1 MYNDG
6 DQIRQKSLPAKGP
19 LVDPRSPFR
28 RDYARLIHAPCFR
41 RLQGKT
47 QLFPGEESDFFR
59 NRLTHSLEVSQV
71 ATGIA
76 LRLNQELETRGIEKI
91 DLDLVA
97 TAALAHDL
105 GHPPFGHNGERALD
119 DFMKEMGGFEG
130 NAQTLRILSKI
141 EKRDL
146 ADDYI
151 EPIQNGRDGRLGLN
165 LTYRT
170 YAAVL
175 KYDQLIKPFRRKQE
189 RLEKGYYKSEETLV
203 QEIKKHVTGAVK
215 GASLKT
221 IECQIMDI
229 ADDIAYSTYDLED
242 AMKGGFLSLLN
253 LHNCLYDAGQHL
265 LTKIVEKVKKAC
277 KEDYGDSVTANDVK
291 EGLKELTKELFN
303 ESHMT
308 DLKDDYRQLIASV
321 SRLNTKFCSNGY
333 VRASLSSMLVDRF
346 VHAVQLE
353 INTDR
358 PALSKACLGKEERIQ
373 VEVLKQMAYTSVIE
387 SPSLK
392 ISEARGYEIVSGLF
406 ERLSRPDGL
415 TLLPDDARE
424 LYEGLH
430 EKSEKMRVICDFIAG
445 MTDRYA
451 VELYS
456 RLHSVNPQSI
466 FRPV

>member
-1 MYNDG
+1 MRKSQVTTPNKMYNDG
-6 DQIRQKSLPAKGP
+6 DQMRQKSLPAKGP
-19 LVDPRSPFR
+19 PVDPRSPFR
-28 RDYARLIHAPCFR
+28 RDYARLIHARCFR

-215 GASLKT
+215 GESLKT

-229 ADDIAYSTYDLED
+229 ADDIAYST
-242 AMKGGFLSLLN
+242 SLL
-253 LHNCLYDAGQHL
+253 
-265 LTKIVEKVKKAC
+265 
-277 KEDYGDSVTANDVK
+277 
-291 EGLKELTKELFN
+291 
-303 ESHMT
+303 
-308 DLKDDYRQLIASV
+308 
-321 SRLNTKFCSNGY
+321 
-333 VRASLSSMLVDRF
+333 
-346 VHAVQLE
+346 
-353 INTDR
+353 
-358 PALSKACLGKEERIQ
+358 
-373 VEVLKQMAYTSVIE
+373 
-387 SPSLK
+387 
-392 ISEARGYEIVSGLF
+392 SG
-406 ERLSRPDGL
+406 
-415 TLLPDDARE
+415 
-424 LYEGLH
+424 
-430 EKSEKMRVICDFIAG
+430 
-445 MTDRYA
+445 
-451 VELYS
+451 
-456 RLHSVNPQSI
+456 
-466 FRPV
+466 